1 MTDAEKAL
9 DKIEIDVETFLGKD
23 RKHLFDEIR
32 KALQGVDK
40 WETQAKDAIE
50 IISDGQVGHGDN
62 PISFLIASHI
72 VMSDKIKRAKKSEGE
87 LLSIMIDGLPDHW
100 KSPTATSCMLHGLY
114 ALKRADVLS
123 IKDKL

>member
-1 MTDAEKAL
+1 MTDAEEAL
-9 DKIEIDVETFLGKD
+9 DWIYERHYDSPITCEAIKT
-23 RKHLFDEIR
+23 IR
-32 KALQGVDK
+32 KVLQGVDELEK
-40 WETQAKDAIE
+40 QAKAAIE
-50 IISDGQVGHGDN
+50 IISNGQVGHGDN